1 MVTMFSFFGVGVKFL
16 LLGGLVAPL
25 MFDVFDLFC
34 DHLHHFLD
42 ILFLSLFFSLI
53 LL

>member
-25 MFDVFDLFC
+25 IFDVFDLFC

-42 ILFLSLFFSLI
+42 ILFLSLFFRLI